1 MNNTGETDPFVL
13 SNSFNKVFVTNA
25 KKIESNM
32 PHTPKNYTDY
42 LKNPSEKTFFLSP
55 TLPDEIEHVIK
66 TLYPRKSIGSNSIPT
81 KLLKEYSKTVSI
93 PISKLINQSF
103 ITGIFPESLKLA
115 VVILICKKSR
125 SSGMHRLLTHI
136 TNLKYQQNFR
146 KISP

>member
-32 PHTPKNYTDY
+32 AHTPKNYTDY

-55 TLPDEIEHVIK
+55 T
-66 TLYPRKSIGSNSIPT
+66 IGPSSIPT
-81 KLLKEYSKTVSI
+81 KLLKEYSKTLSI